1 MAKTIFMFTQ
11 NYPSIKGDSVFIVS
25 EIPFLC
31 KKFDKVIIL
40 SLSKEQKEKLC
51 VPENCT
57 VYFLYSSKKV
67 QSLFKVFCSIYFW
80 KNIKLLY
87 EEYKDLKKSN
97 KFSIYTMFS
106 AIKFYFRAVNI
117 CNKLKKILK
126 KEKNPD
132 IFYSFWSDAETLAAS
147 LIGKN
152 ICVCSRI
159 HRYDLYEESR
169 IYNYQP
175 FKKVIDRRIA
185 GCYFISQQG
194 MKYYLNKFAT
204 KTQNHYKLFY
214 LGSFSNKT
222 SYTKLTLTND
232 PFEIVSISD
241 IISFK
246 RVEMIIEALTV
257 VNNKIKIR
265 WTHIGDGIEF
275 NNIKTLA
282 KEKLGKIDNISFS
295 FLGYIQHEKLMK
307 YLSVHNFHCFIT
319 TSQSEGLPVSVM
331 EALSFSIPIIAPNV
345 GGISEIVDDTDGI
358 LLPATAKAKDFAT
371 AIEKIA
377 KMSPKQYDNLRK
389 EAFSMWNKK
398 FNAKTNYMVF
408 AEELYN
414 LK

>member
-1 MAKTIFMFTQ
+1 MAKTIFMFTH
-11 NYPSIKGDSVFIVS
+11 NYPSIKGDSAFIAS

-31 KKFDKVIIL
+31 KKFDKVIVL
-40 SLSKEQKEKLC
+40 SLLKEQKEKLC
-51 VPENCT
+51 VPKNCT
-57 VYFLYSSKKV
+57 VYFLYSSNKIY
-67 QSLFKVFCSIYFW
+67 SLFKVLFSVYFW

-97 KFSIYTMFS
+97 KFSIYTIIY
-106 AIKFYFRAVNI
+106 AIRFYLRAVNI
-117 CNKLKKILK
+117 CNKLKKIFK
-126 KEKNPD
+126 KEPLPD
-132 IFYSFWSDAETLAAS
+132 VFYSFWSDTETLAAS

-159 HRYDLYEESR
+159 HRYDLYEETMP
-169 IYNYQP
+169 YNYQP
-175 FKKVIDRRIA
+175 FKKVVDRRLA

-204 KTQNHYKLFY
+204 KSQNNYKLFY

-222 SYTKLTLTND
+222 SYTNLSLTNE
-232 PFEIVSISD
+232 PFEIVSVSD
-241 IISFK
+241 IVPFK
-246 RVEMIIEALTV
+246 RVEKIIEALNV
-257 VNNKIKIR
+257 VNNEIKIK
-265 WTHIGDGIEF
+265 WTHIGDGSDF
-275 NNIKTLA
+275 NKIKTLA

-295 FLGYIQHEKLMK
+295 FLGYIQHEKLIK

-331 EALSFSIPIIAPNV
+331 EAISFSIPIIAPNV

-358 LLPATAKAKDFAT
+358 LLPETAKAKDFAT

-377 KMSPKQYDNLRK
+377 RMSPEQYEDLRK
-389 EAFSMWNKK
+389 GAFSMWNKK
-398 FNAKTNYMVF
+398 FNGNTNYMAF